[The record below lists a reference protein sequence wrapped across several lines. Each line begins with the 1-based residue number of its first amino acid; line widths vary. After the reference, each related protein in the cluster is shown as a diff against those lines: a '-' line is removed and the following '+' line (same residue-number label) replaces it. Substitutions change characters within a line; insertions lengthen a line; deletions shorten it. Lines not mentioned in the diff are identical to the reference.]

1 MFLLA
6 GLFLGAITP
15 SIMHYL
21 SDLSSERYGAML
33 DKKRKQH
40 LDWSKKHQ
48 KPNCEEAVYR
58 GGNYVGMTKQQLDKA
73 FDKLPGQNDKA

>member
-6 GLFLGAITP
+6 GFILGALTP
-15 SIMHYL
+15 SIMHWI
-21 SDLSSERYGAML
+21 SDVQSEKYRKIL
-33 DKKRKQH
+33 DKAGQDH

-48 KPNCEEAVYR
+48 KVNHVESVFP
-58 GGNYVGMTKQQLDKA
+58 GGNYLGMTKQQLDEQ